1 MPVHLTEGEFVRRRL
16 AVRGAMAERRLESLC
31 IFSPAQTFYM
41 TGLTFITTERPICA
55 IYDGGRDK
63 LTLFV
68 PLLERQRSEEAHV
81 DDVRTYDEYP
91 GERHPMMDL
100 AALIDELGLSAHCIG
115 VDSDGYGGGYG
126 YVGPKLSSLVQAQV
140 VAARDLID
148 RLMRIKSEEEIGLIR
163 ESCRWGAVGHKL
175 LQEYT
180 RPGLNETDISIR
192 ASYHASMQMIRAL
205 GTDYR
210 ATHFRPLPVETNFR
224 GQIGANS
231 ANPHAMIINA
241 TLQPGDV
248 LITRANSEVGG
259 YLSELERTMF
269 LGRPTAEQVRFF
281 DLAVLAQELALRT
294 IRPGVQCSDVARSV
308 NDFYRANGIM
318 QYWRAHTGHALGY
331 STHEAPF
338 FDVGDHTVIE
348 PGMVFSAE
356 PGIFVPGLGG
366 FRHSDTTLVTEAGI
380 EILTSYPRDLASL
393 TILV

>member
-1 MPVHLTEGEFVRRRL
+1 MPVRLTENEFVQRR
-16 AVRGAMAERRLESLC
+16 AAIRGAMAERRLDSLC
-31 IFSPAQTFYM
+31 IFSPAQTFYL

-55 IYDGGRDK
+55 IYDGGRDR

-68 PLLERQRSEEAHV
+68 PLLERERSLEAHV

-91 GERHPMMDL
+91 GERHPMTEL
-100 AALIDELGLSAHCIG
+100 ASLLGHLELSTQCLG
-115 VDSDGYGGGYG
+115 VDSDGYGGGFG
-126 YVGPKLSSLVQAQV
+126 YVGPKLSSLIPGKV
-140 VAARDLID
+140 VAARDLIE
-148 RLMRIKSEEEIGLIR
+148 RMMRIKSKEEVELIR
-163 ESCRWGAVGHKL
+163 ESCKWGALGHQF

-192 ASYHASMQMIRAL
+192 ASYDASMKMVQSL
-205 GTDYR
+205 GPDYR

-241 TLQPGDV
+241 TLRPGDV

-281 DLAVLAQELALRT
+281 DLAVLAQELALKT
-294 IRPGVQCSDVARSV
+294 IRPGIPCSEVGSTINR
-308 NDFYRANGIM
+308 FYRKNGIM
-318 QYWRAHTGHALGY
+318 PYWRAHTGHALGY

-338 FDVGDHTVIE
+338 FDIGDHTIIE

-366 FRHSDTTLVTEAGI
+366 SGTQTRFS
-380 EILTSYPRDLASL
+380 
-393 TILV
+393 